1 MVRNQ
6 TLGPHNKQDDPA
18 VDQNGKIYEEGFH
31 FGNDSLYV
39 RTTEAAFRLS
49 LPPVEKPES
58 PAESQTWHKDSFSFE
73 EKSSPWK
80 GWETKDDW
88 LTWNRRKIVWLP
100 PDYRKGTIAISGR
113 ITVANELGFPVGNDD
128 SLVPDH

>member
-1 MVRNQ
+1 
-6 TLGPHNKQDDPA
+6 
-18 VDQNGKIYEEGFH
+18 
-31 FGNDSLYV
+31 V

-113 ITVANELGFPVGNDD
+113 ITVANELGFPLKLTTKISAPLARHGYLQAPYQKRRVA
-128 SLVPDH
+128 P